1 MPQIYGIKHNIS
13 GAVNNLYMNVFSS
26 DKLPEGAN
34 CTMENFLKGK
44 KHIHFIGIGG
54 SGMYPLA
61 QILHKQG
68 YYLTGSDN
76 NETETLKAVRAMGIP
91 VYMGQRAENIEGAD
105 LIVHTAAIMADNP
118 ELIAAKASGAQ
129 VIERSVLLGLVTSM
143 YDNAVCVC
151 GTHGKTTT
159 TSMLTHIFLADGN
172 DLTAVIG
179 GKLKAIGGSGIC
191 GTSDTMVCEACE
203 FVDTFLKLYPDTA
216 VVLNIDCDHLD
227 YFRTMENMKRS
238 FTKFCNMTTKLIVYN
253 GDDENTVEAVSA
265 AKETK
270 ARLVPFGSSDGN
282 DYYPAN
288 IEHISDFN
296 TEFDL
301 YHSGSLVGRAAI
313 HVPGEHNVLNAVA
326 AIAAALE
333 NGCRFESAV
342 KGLAEFHGAVRRFE
356 KLAEVNG
363 ITFVDDYAH
372 HPTEVRSLLETAKAM
387 NFRRVWAVHQ
397 PFTYSRTATLLNEF
411 ADALSIADRVV
422 LTEIMGSREK
432 NTYNIYSK
440 DLAEKID
447 GAVWFPTFDEV
458 ADYVVKNAESGDLV
472 LTFGC
477 GDVYKVGYLM
487 IEKLGGKL
495 L

>member
-1 MPQIYGIKHNIS
+1 
-13 GAVNNLYMNVFSS
+13 
-26 DKLPEGAN
+26 
-34 CTMENFLKGK
+34 MENFLIGK

-76 NETETLKAVRAMGIP
+76 NETETLKAVRNMGIP

-118 ELIAAKASGAQ
+118 ELIAAKASGVS
-129 VIERSVLLGLVTSM
+129 VIERSVLLGLITSM

-151 GTHGKTTT
+151 GTHGKTTA
-159 TSMLTHIFLADGN
+159 TSMLTHIFIADGN

-227 YFRTMENMKRS
+227 YFKTMENMKRS
-238 FTKFCNMTTKLIVYN
+238 FTKFCSMTTKIIVYN
-253 GDDENTVEAVSA
+253 GDDANTVEAVSA
-265 AKETK
+265 ADTK
-270 ARLVPFGSSDGN
+270 ARLVTFGRSGRN

-288 IEHISDFN
+288 INHVSGFH
-296 TEFDL
+296 TEFDVYRQGAL
-301 YHSGSLVGRAAI
+301 LGRAAI
-313 HVPGEHNVLNAVA
+313 NVPGEHNVLNAVA
-326 AIAAALE
+326 AIAAAVE
-333 NGCRFESAV
+333 NGCKYDSAV

-356 KLAEVNG
+356 KLAEING
-363 ITFVDDYAH
+363 ITIVDDYAH
-372 HPTEVRSLLETAKAM
+372 HPTEVRSLLETAKGM
-387 NFRRVWAVHQ
+387 NFGRVWAVHQ

-411 ADALSIADRVV
+411 ADALGIADKVV

-440 DLAEKID
+440 DLAEKIP
-447 GAVWFPTFDEV
+447 GAVWFPTFEEV
-458 ADYVVKNAESGDLV
+458 AKYVIDNAQSGDLIIT
-472 LTFGC
+472 LGC
-477 GDVYKVGYLM
+477 GDVYKVAYMM
-487 IEKLGGKL
+487 IDMLKGK
-495 L
+495 

>member
-1 MPQIYGIKHNIS
+1 
-13 GAVNNLYMNVFSS
+13 
-26 DKLPEGAN
+26 
-34 CTMENFLKGK
+34 MENFLTGK

-54 SGMYPLA
+54 SGMFPLA

-76 NETETLKAVRAMGIP
+76 NETETLKAVRNMGIP

-118 ELIAAKASGAQ
+118 ELIAAKASGVP
-129 VIERSVLLGLVTSM
+129 VIERSVLLGLITSM

-172 DLTAVIG
+172 DLSAVIG
-179 GKLKAIGGSGIC
+179 GKLKAIGGSGLC

-227 YFRTMENMKRS
+227 YFKTMENMKRS
-238 FTKFCNMTTKLIVYN
+238 FTKFCEMTTKLIVYN
-253 GDDENTVEAVSA
+253 GDDANTVEAVNNA
-265 AKETK
+265 DKK
-270 ARLVPFGSSDGN
+270 ARTVTFGWNETN
-282 DYYPAN
+282 DYYPKN
-288 IEHISDFN
+288 IVKKNDFH
-296 TEFDL
+296 TEFDIYKNGEKL
-301 YHSGSLVGRAAI
+301 GTAAI
-313 HVPGEHNVLNAVA
+313 HVPGKHNILNAVA
-326 AIAAALE
+326 AGAAALE
-333 NGCRFESAV
+333 NGCKFDSLV
-342 KGLAEFHGAVRRFE
+342 KGLDEFHGAVRRFE

-363 ITFVDDYAH
+363 IVFVDDYAH
-372 HPTEVRSLLETAKAM
+372 HPTEVRSLLETAKGM
-387 NFRRVWAVHQ
+387 DFKRVWAVHQ

-411 ADALSIADRVV
+411 ADALKIADKVV

-447 GAVWFPTFDEV
+447 GAVWFPTFEEV
-458 ADYVVKNAESGDLV
+458 ADYVVNNAGSGDLV
-472 LTFGC
+472 ITFGC

-487 IEKLGGKL
+487 IEKMRSLYGD
-495 L
+495 